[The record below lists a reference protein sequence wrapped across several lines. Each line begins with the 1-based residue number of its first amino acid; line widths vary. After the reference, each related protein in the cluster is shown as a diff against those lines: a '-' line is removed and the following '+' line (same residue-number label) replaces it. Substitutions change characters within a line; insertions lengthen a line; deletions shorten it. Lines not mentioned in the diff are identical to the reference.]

1 MHSQELIDLD
11 ARPQFPTIKCGK
23 CEMIWLVPGLTEGD
37 KYECKR
43 CRSLIVTPVES
54 ETLLSLDQRAKS

>member
-1 MHSQELIDLD
+1 
-11 ARPQFPTIKCGK
+11 
-23 CEMIWLVPGLTEGD
+23 MIWLVPGLTEGD

-43 CRSLIVTPVES
+43 CGSIIVTPVES